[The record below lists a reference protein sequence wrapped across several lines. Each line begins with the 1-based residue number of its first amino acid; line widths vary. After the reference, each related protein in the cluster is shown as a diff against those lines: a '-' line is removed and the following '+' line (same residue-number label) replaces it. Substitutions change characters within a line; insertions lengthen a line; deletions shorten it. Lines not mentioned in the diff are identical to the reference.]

1 MRIRSRRPIAYQ
13 FTGCHFRHR
22 VISTPPSFLSSQFHF
37 PRGRLSQ
44 PSISPLNVLHTS
56 HLMSHGPAVLP
67 GPPTGPRLGGPPAGP
82 PLSSMM
88 AVAAFPPPPPFA
100 IAALTAATAVASNAV
115 SGAAVASSSSS
126 GSGGGGNTM
135 EHLLKR
141 TQARKIDADDSEPVA
156 AHSLAPALSAPSAAL
171 SRIRCVR
178 CEQLIS
184 ASQIES
190 HADSH
195 SSQIS
200 RFLFLGGDR
209 NAKNLKELQ
218 VRTRITHIVNMAW
231 ECANHYP
238 NAFTYANF
246 RISDHSF
253 ENIFEVLEEAVDF
266 IGTFVYMLALVAFF
280 LPKFPLQS
288 MLLVQGLC
296 LHTAFIVCETP
307 LSSIAAQNPHGAPA
321 VACSCTACRASR
333 AAPASCSPT

>member
-1 MRIRSRRPIAYQ
+1 
-13 FTGCHFRHR
+13 
-22 VISTPPSFLSSQFHF
+22 
-37 PRGRLSQ
+37 
-44 PSISPLNVLHTS
+44 
-56 HLMSHGPAVLP
+56 MSHGPAVLP

-100 IAALTAATAVASNAV
+100 IAALTAATAVASNTV
-115 SGAAVASSSSS
+115 SGAAMACSSS
-126 GSGGGGNTM
+126 GSSGGGNTM

-156 AHSLAPALSAPSAAL
+156 AHATAPALSAPSAAP

-238 NAFTYANF
+238 TDFTYANF

-266 IGTFVYMLALVAFF
+266 IGAFVYMLALIAFF
-280 LPKFPLQS
+280 LPKFLPQFVPR
-288 MLLVQGLC
+288 VQGLC
-296 LHTAFIVCETP
+296 FHTAFIVCEML

-321 VACSCTACRASR
+321 VAC
-333 AAPASCSPT
+333 

>member
-1 MRIRSRRPIAYQ
+1 MP
-13 FTGCHFRHR
+13 
-22 VISTPPSFLSSQFHF
+22 
-37 PRGRLSQ
+37 
-44 PSISPLNVLHTS
+44 
-56 HLMSHGPAVLP
+56 
-67 GPPTGPRLGGPPAGP
+67 PPA
-82 PLSSMM
+82 
-88 AVAAFPPPPPFA
+88 AFPPPPPPFA
-100 IAALTAATAVASNAV
+100 IAALSAAAAASNT
-115 SGAAVASSSSS
+115 GAAMASSS
-126 GSGGGGNTM
+126 GSGGNTM

-156 AHSLAPALSAPSAAL
+156 ATISAPALSSPSAAP

-184 ASQIES
+184 ASQIDS

-238 NAFTYANF
+238 NEFAYANF

-253 ENIFEVLEEAVDF
+253 ENLFEVLEEAVDF
-266 IGTFVYMLALVAFF
+266 IGAFCRSRPTQCFAGFHYIPFKRLSIILRFTFSSAVQNALVA
-280 LPKFPLQS
+280 P
-288 MLLVQGLC
+288 
-296 LHTAFIVCETP
+296 A
-307 LSSIAAQNPHGAPA
+307 GA
-321 VACSCTACRASR
+321 C
-333 AAPASCSPT
+333 